1 MISDQ
6 PIWQLNIKPGVGH
19 HLEFTGWMASSR
31 VWLWKKDNTTKLR
44 VWINQSSEGL
54 EIVAT
59 INRV

>member
-6 PIWQLNIKPGVGH
+6 AIWQLNIKPGVGH

-31 VWLWKKDNTTKLR
+31 ITKIR
-44 VWINQSSEGL
+44 VWINKSSKGL
-54 EIVAT
+54 EIVPI